1 MQKIIIR
8 NLKVTSSEIV
18 KMKGKY
24 RYKLGKGIYIYLNT
38 LEDDLL
44 YDIWLINKGIKAVH
58 ET

>member
-18 KMKGKY
+18 KGKY

-44 YDIWLINKGIKAVH
+44 YDIWLINKDIKAVH
-58 ET
+58 EI